1 MDPVAFARFL
11 GLAAILRGQQ
21 GVIRRDQ
28 ALAAGVASTRI
39 DDLVRRGGW
48 NRILPRVFAVDV
60 DSQHPRVR
68 IRATWLWAGDTA
80 VIAGQAAAF
89 WWGLNATAP
98 DVITVVV
105 PPPARRAARPGVQVI
120 RGNVLP
126 EDGDFEDWV
135 RVTRIART
143 SLDLARQGQPDQLE
157 AALRLRRSD
166 LPRLERSLERG
177 RGRRG
182 QVLARTAVREVAD
195 NPWSFCERQA
205 HRLLRAAGIAG
216 WAGNPPIRL
225 RCGVRYPDIAIEEL
239 ELVIELDGRAHHTRV
254 RDFDRDHAR
263 HNDFVRE
270 GWTVLR
276 FTADQVLHQPHEF
289 IQTIRETIDAIR
301 RKSGSPAP

>member
-11 GLAAILRGQQ
+11 GLDAILHGQQ

-39 DDLVRRGGW
+39 DDLVRRGVW
-48 NRILPRVFAVDV
+48 VRILPRVFAVDV
-60 DSQHPRVR
+60 DSRHPRVR

-80 VIAGQAAAF
+80 VIAGEAAAF
-89 WWGLNATAP
+89 WWGLAATAP

-105 PPPARRAARPGVQVI
+105 RPPARRAKRPGVRVI
-120 RGNVLP
+120 RGNVP
-126 EDGDFEDWV
+126 AQDSDVEDWV
-135 RVTRIART
+135 RVTRIPRT
-143 SLDLARQGQPDQLE
+143 SLDLARRRQPDHLE
-157 AALRLRRSD
+157 TALRLRKAD
-166 LPRLERSLERG
+166 LPRLELSLQRG
-177 RGRRG
+177 RGSRG
-182 QVLARTAVREVAD
+182 QSLARRAVSEVAA
-195 NPWSFCERQA
+195 NPWSYCEREA

-216 WAGNPPIRL
+216 WAGNPAIRL

-254 RDFDRDHAR
+254 GDFDRDHTR

-276 FTADQVLHQPHEF
+276 FTAQQVVHQPQEF
-289 IQTIRETIDAIR
+289 VETIRETIEAIR
-301 RKSGSPAP
+301 RKSGRL